1 MPFSDLCRL
10 LGTGPNKKFFVCH
23 LCYVDTVSGHSISI
37 SRLPLKPFANDVCT
51 HCTYIYVLY
60 VFAIFQQAGLVQHKG
75 DLNWGL

>member
-10 LGTGPNKKFFVCH
+10 LGGPIKKFFVCR
-23 LCYVDTVSGHSISI
+23 YSFSGHSISI